1 MSKEIKSIKFKQ
13 VRIIETEPNAKISDH
28 GKFFAVQKEGSEIPD
43 YWVGK
48 EYVDSIKYKTPKLL
62 KRADGS
68 LISEPKEGTKVI
80 GIFHCKGGL
89 ETYTDTFTKIM
100 LTALRLGNTYLPED
114 RELAEKKAK
123 MLTKQLEITVEIDR
137 LNAEQQFIID
147 KNDYSKYQYYLNTD
161 ESGTVTYFAYHP
173 KTPKNTQL
181 LSAET
186 TKTILAKYS
195 QDELKQ
201 YLGIII

>member
-1 MSKEIKSIKFKQ
+1 MSNIKSIKLNTYIFDSSSMQLPTQTFKDE
-13 VRIIETEPNAKISDH
+13 VLKMINEY
-28 GKFFAVQKEGSEIPD
+28 PD
-43 YWVGK
+43 YFEI
-48 EYVDSIKYKTPKLL
+48 EYEPEKPKLL

-68 LISEPKEGTKVI
+68 LISEPKKGEEVWVI
-80 GIFHCKGGL
+80 DKNFEVLVNFYESKRHLNLLQNGLVYLIEDDYHRCKNR
-89 ETYTDTFTKIM
+89 K
-100 LTALRLGNTYLPED
+100 
-114 RELAEKKAK
+114 LAEKKAK

-201 YLGIII
+201 YLKIII

>member
-48 EYVDSIKYKTPKLL
+48 EYVDSIKYKTPKIL

-68 LISEPKEGTKVI
+68 VISEPEEGTTVVLITEPEHFEDKYRI
-80 GIFHCKGGL
+80 QL
-89 ETYTDTFTKIM
+89 LTFYKEHK
-100 LTALRLGNTYLPED
+100 LLLKYGYVFLKED
-114 RELAEKKAK
+114 EHLAEKKAK
-123 MLTKQLEITVEIDR
+123 MLTKQLEIQYEIDR
-137 LNAEQQFIID
+137 LNAEEGENFGQIFYFRLS
-147 KNDYSKYQYYLNTD
+147 KNKEIVEVESTNENALN
-161 ESGTVTYFAYHP
+161 V
-173 KTPKNTQL
+173 L
-181 LSAET
+181 LFSNRTAE
-186 TKTILAKYS
+186 TILAKYS
-195 QDELKQ
+195 QEELKQ